1 MATDAELN
9 SLVGLK
15 KLAAYRNGATG
26 DGQPKRKRVKE
37 LKSAL
42 GKRKWGGDLP
52 KKGEEVDLEKYTKK
66 RQKLNAA
73 ENGLAAGVGEK
84 PKKRMGKKERQKAKE
99 TAVGGDAADSAA
111 V

>member
-15 KLAAYRNGATG
+15 KLAPYREGLDARA
-26 DGQPKRKRVKE
+26 QPKKKRLRE

-52 KKGEEVDLEKYTKK
+52 GRGEEVDLEKYSKK
-66 RQKLNAA
+66 RQKLASESKA
-73 ENGLAAGVGEK
+73 ENAEGEK
-84 PKKRMGKKERQKAKE
+84 PKKRKGKKERQKAKLDLAE
-99 TAVGGDAADSAA
+99 PSVVS
-111 V
+111 